1 MLQVSENDF
10 ADQHNSSVWEA
21 PEKELF
27 LKAAT
32 SSSSVKE
39 ITKSAN
45 FTLDWVLR
53 SAIASGAIRNF

>member
-21 PEKELF
+21 PERKLF
-27 LKAAT
+27 LKAAA
-32 SSSSVKE
+32 SSSAVKE

-45 FTLDWVLR
+45 FTLD
-53 SAIASGAIRNF
+53 